1 MSFRQET
8 RAQAKRTFP
17 RKAVATAASST
28 GLGWCWSQAG
38 RAAKDAPHLYLLV
51 CEVEVTRSTFFLEHR
66 AVLEG
71 MHAWCQIPEHDGMMA
86 TVIVDNAAF
95 TFAFAFALRHVF
107 SSTAKAWPRG

>member
-1 MSFRQET
+1 MS
-8 RAQAKRTFP
+8 
-17 RKAVATAASST
+17 VVST
-28 GLGWCWSQAG
+28 GNSSPSEANFPEKGCRHRCLFHRPRWSQAG

-107 SSTAKAWPRG
+107 SSTAKAWGGG